1 MKNLVLG
8 AAITAAMFGGVANAA
23 LTLDTNGIPVID
35 TDTTE
40 VVYLSGA
47 SAARGFIEELITN
60 AGVPSADAICDTS
73 KPVWKFQDAGN
84 GKSQNAYM
92 CELDAGNSALAGIVT
107 SKPNVLIYKR
117 SAGGSAQGVSPLI
130 NQDVAD
136 AQSDLIEFLDITSGC
151 TLTTPAAVGTLG
163 KVVCP
168 STHLAVPDF
177 GVSDVD
183 PIQFR
188 AQNTPAGFAP
198 VSEVDLGKLTVTGS
212 VALTFGIPV
221 TTDMRNGLQEAQFGV
236 ADPCVGDD
244 SEACMPSLSRN
255 QIASIYTGKLSN
267 WDQLKVGGVS
277 VFSNA
282 SSTYKGV
289 GPVANRVHICRRVD
303 GSGTQAQHG
312 INFLNTPC
320 AGSAAATPATDNT
333 GLNEFAPVAQVHENS
348 GSGDVSDCLAVL
360 DTGSNT
366 TTAGGFTNTYGK
378 RWAVGIQSLEK
389 ASANF
394 RFIKVDGIAPT
405 LANVA
410 SGQYLDFAELTFQYN
425 TARMTDASRAN
436 TKAIADALIAS
447 AGEPTVVGEINKK
460 FNHGFHASQEV
471 GYLANPNAFT
481 ANADGSVD
489 ITKPV
494 NPYTHANGAAP
505 VNNCRIPMIKAGA
518 ATQI

>member
-23 LTLDTNGIPVID
+23 LTLDPNTGIPVID
-35 TDTTE
+35 INTTE

-60 AGVPSADAICDTS
+60 AGVPSADAICDTT

-130 NQDVAD
+130 NQDAAD
-136 AQSDLIEFLDITSGC
+136 AQSDVIEFLDITSGC
-151 TLTTPAAVGTLG
+151 TLTTAAAVGTLG
-163 KVVCP
+163 KVECP

-188 AQNTPAGFAP
+188 AQNTPVGFAP
-198 VSEVDLGKLTVTGS
+198 VTKDDLGKLTVTGS

-236 ADPCVGDD
+236 ADACVGID

-282 SSTYKGV
+282 SGIYKGV
-289 GPVANRVHICRRVD
+289 GPVV
-303 GSGTQAQHG
+303 
-312 INFLNTPC
+312 
-320 AGSAAATPATDNT
+320 
-333 GLNEFAPVAQVHENS
+333 
-348 GSGDVSDCLAVL
+348 
-360 DTGSNT
+360 
-366 TTAGGFTNTYGK
+366 
-378 RWAVGIQSLEK
+378 
-389 ASANF
+389 
-394 RFIKVDGIAPT
+394 T
-405 LANVA
+405 L
-410 SGQYLDFAELTFQYN
+410 
-425 TARMTDASRAN
+425 R
-436 TKAIADALIAS
+436 
-447 AGEPTVVGEINKK
+447 
-460 FNHGFHASQEV
+460 
-471 GYLANPNAFT
+471 
-481 ANADGSVD
+481 
-489 ITKPV
+489 ITKGLTSK
-494 NPYTHANGAAP
+494 N
-505 VNNCRIPMIKAGA
+505 IPRPFRG
-518 ATQI
+518 

>member
-8 AAITAAMFGGVANAA
+8 AAITAAMFGGTANAA
-23 LTLDTNGIPVID
+23 LTLNETTGIPEID
-35 TDTTE
+35 TDSTE
-40 VVYLSGA
+40 IVYLSGA

-60 AGVPSADAICDTS
+60 AGVPSANAICDTS
-73 KPVWKFQDAGN
+73 KPVWKFKNAGN

-92 CELDAGNSALAGIVT
+92 CELDAGNAALAGIVT

-130 NQDVAD
+130 NQDAAD
-136 AQSDLIEFLDITSGC
+136 VQSDLIEFLDITTGC
-151 TLTTPAAVGTLG
+151 TLETAAAVGTLG
-163 KVVCP
+163 QVECP

-188 AQNTPAGFAP
+188 AQNTPAGFLP
-198 VSEVDLGKLTVTGS
+198 ISEADLTKLTVTGS

-236 ADPCVGDD
+236 ADPCVGND

-255 QIASIYTGKLSN
+255 QIASIYTGKLNN

-282 SSTYKGV
+282 SAIYKGV
-289 GPVANRVHICRRVD
+289 GPTASRVHICRRVE

-312 INFLNTPC
+312 IKFLNTPC
-320 AGSAAATPATDNT
+320 TAVAAVPATDNT
-333 GLNEFAPVAQVHENS
+333 GLTEFAPVVQVHDNS
-348 GSGDVSDCLAVL
+348 GSGDMTECLDSL
-360 DTGSNT
+360 NTGV
-366 TTAGGFTNTYGK
+366 AIPGADFQNTYGK
-378 RWAVGIQSLEK
+378 RWAVGIQSVEK

-394 RFIKVDGIAPT
+394 RFIKVDGVAPT
-405 LANVA
+405 IENVA
-410 SGQYLDFAELTFQYN
+410 SGKYLDFAELTFQYN
-425 TARMTDASRAN
+425 TVRMNDASRAN

-460 FNHGFHASQEV
+460 FNHGFHGAQEV

-489 ITKPV
+489 LTKPV
-494 NPYTHANGAAP
+494 NPYTHADGQAP
-505 VNNCRIPMIKAGA
+505 VDNCRVPMIKAGA
-518 ATQI
+518 ASQI

>member
-8 AAITAAMFGGVANAA
+8 AAISAAMFAGTANAA
-23 LTLDTNGIPVID
+23 LTLDANGIPVID
-35 TDTTE
+35 TDSTE

-60 AGVPSADAICDTS
+60 AGVPSANAICDTS
-73 KPVWKFQDAGN
+73 KPVWKFKDAGN

-130 NQDVAD
+130 DQDPAD
-136 AQSDLIEFLDITSGC
+136 AVSASIEFLDITAGC
-151 TLTTPAAVGTLG
+151 TLSTAAAVGTLG
-163 KVVCP
+163 VVVCP

-188 AQNTPAGFAP
+188 AQNTPAGFAS
-198 VSEVDLGKLTVTGS
+198 VSEADLANLTVTGS

-221 TTDMRNGLQEAQFGV
+221 TTDMRNGLQEAQFGIN
-236 ADPCVGDD
+236 DPCVGDD

-255 QIASIYTGKLSN
+255 QIANIYAGRLNN

-277 VFSNA
+277 VFANA
-282 SSTYKGV
+282 SALYKGV

-312 INFLNTPC
+312 IKFLNTPC
-320 AGSAAATPATDNT
+320 ADVAAVPATGNT
-333 GLNEFAPVAQVHENS
+333 GLFEFAPIAQVHENS
-348 GSGDVSDCLAVL
+348 GSGDMTDCLDSL
-360 DTGSNT
+360 DTGV
-366 TTAGGFTNTYGK
+366 AIPGADFQNTYGK
-378 RWAVGIQSLEK
+378 RWAVGIQSVEK
-389 ASANF
+389 ASAHF
-394 RFIKVDGIAPT
+394 RFIKVDGVAPT
-405 LANVA
+405 LENVA
-410 SGQYLDFAELTFQYN
+410 SGKYLDFAELTFQYN
-425 TARMTDASRAN
+425 TGRMNDATRVN

-460 FNHGFHASQEV
+460 FNHGFHATQEV
-471 GYLANPNAFT
+471 GYMANPNAFT

-489 ITKPV
+489 LTRPV
-494 NPYTHANGAAP
+494 NPYTHANGLAP
-505 VNNCRIPMIKAGA
+505 VNNCRVPMIKSGGVS
-518 ATQI
+518 QI